1 MAEQAAGIDPLDG
14 PVTTDVSVII
24 VSYNVRDFLQQCL
37 HSLEKAGQG
46 VSMEIIVVDN
56 ASGDGSAEM
65 VRRQFPRVRLIENPD
80 NRGFSRANNQA
91 MRIAGGRYLLLINPD
106 TLARE
111 DTLTALMA
119 FMEEHPRVGAAGCKI
134 LNPDG
139 TLQLSCRRSFPT
151 PWVALCKILG
161 LSRLFPNSRLFGRYN
176 LTYLDPDRTAQV
188 DALSGSFLFLRR
200 QALQQVGL
208 FDEEYFMYGEDLD
221 LCYRIK
227 KASWEITYVPAT
239 QIIHYKG
246 KSTESSAGTVVD
258 FYRAMYIFVKK
269 HLRSRYLFF
278 LHWFLVLGITM
289 RAALS
294 FAGQFFRRSFPVFVD
309 GILINAA
316 LLAAILLRF
325 GEFIPL
331 PPFWDFSSYLL
342 IHGVCTFVWLTSFW
356 ALGLYDRKRDSLTQA
371 FWAVTL
377 GFLLI
382 STLTYFKKE
391 YAFSRI
397 AILTSYVFNLV
408 LIIGWRGLLR
418 ILAQTAMGQSLTLR
432 RAVVVG
438 ANQAGQS
445 IVRRLRGRLDLGS
458 RVVGF
463 VRSRPDEGPDSL
475 SGLPVLGNMTDLAA
489 LVERYQ
495 IHEIIVTSSS
505 QSYANILELV
515 SACAASRARVKL
527 VPSPYEVMIGGAQID
542 HIDDIPL
549 VEIRYRPLLPWNRAV
564 KRIGDVLIAGLMLI
578 LTLPPAVLWALL
590 HRLHPEQYRLLVRTV
605 GQQGRRPVKWITRH
619 IEVPLEGRRSW
630 FRRFHYR
637 WALDKWPLLVSVIRG
652 KISLVGPQARE
663 FPGRRAAVVKPGITG
678 FVQIHQHEHL
688 SPEEIDELEIYYLR
702 NQSLMLD
709 MQILWSNLW
718 QVVRCGGA
726 GARGMERAMEGSQA
740 GQPARFIGGSERIE
754 DERIR
759 SRI

>member
-1 MAEQAAGIDPLDG
+1 MAAKALDVSSIG
-14 PVTTDVSVII
+14 RPVTKEISVII

-37 HSLEKAGQG
+37 RSLEKASEGLS
-46 VSMEIIVVDN
+46 VEVIVVEN
-56 ASGDGSAEM
+56 ASRDASAQM
-65 VRRQFPRVRLIENPD
+65 VREQFPWVRLIENKS

-91 MRIAGGRYLLLINPD
+91 IRIAQGRYLLLINPD

-111 DTLTALMA
+111 DTLTALLD
-119 FMEEHPRVGAAGCKI
+119 FMEAHPAAGVAGCKI

-151 PWVALCKILG
+151 PWVALSKILG
-161 LSRLFPNSRLFGRYN
+161 LSRLFPNSRLFGKYN
-176 LTYLDPDRTAQV
+176 LTYLDPDRVAEV

-200 QALQQVGL
+200 QALEKIGL

-227 KASWEITYVPAT
+227 RAGWKIYYVPLT

-246 KSTESSAGTVVD
+246 KSTQSSASTVVD

-269 HLRSRYLFF
+269 HLRHRYLFF

-289 RAALS
+289 RAAIS
-294 FAGQFFRRSFPVFVD
+294 FAGQFIRRSFPVMLDV
-309 GILINAA
+309 LLVNVA

-325 GEFIPL
+325 GSFISL
-331 PPFWDFSSYLL
+331 PPFGNLFSYLL
-342 IHGVCTFVWLTSFW
+342 IHGIGTLIWVASFW
-356 ALGLYDRKRDSLTQA
+356 ALGLYDRRRDSLIQA

-397 AILTSYVFNLV
+397 VILTSYVLNLI
-408 LIIGWRGLLR
+408 LIVGWRGLFRLF
-418 ILAQTAMGQSLTLR
+418 AKTAMGQSLTFR

-438 ANQAGQS
+438 ADKAGAS
-445 IVRRLRGRLDLGS
+445 IADRLRGRLDLGS

-463 VRSRPDEGPDSL
+463 IRSHPGQRASSL
-475 SGLPVLGNMTDLAA
+475 SGLPILGDMRDLADI
-489 LVERYQ
+489 VERQ
-495 IHEIIVTSSS
+495 KIHEIIVTSSS

-515 SACAASRARVKL
+515 SACATYRVHVKL

-549 VEIRYRPLLPWNRAV
+549 VEIRYRPLLPWNRVV
-564 KRIGDVLIAGLMLI
+564 KRIGDASIAFLLLI
-578 LTLPPAVLWALL
+578 LTALPASLWALF
-590 HRLHPEQYRLLVRTV
+590 HRLRPDRYRYAERIIGERSDRPLRWRTR
-605 GQQGRRPVKWITRH
+605 Q
-619 IEVPLEGRRSW
+619 IEVPKSGRRLW

-637 WALDKWPLLVSVIRG
+637 WALDNWPLLISVLKG
-652 KISLVGPQARE
+652 DVSLVGPEPRE
-663 FPGRRAAVVKPGITG
+663 GRSPRASVVKPGLTG
-678 FVQIHQHEHL
+678 FVQIHHHEHL
-688 SPEEIDELEIYYLR
+688 TPEEVDELEIYYLR
-702 NQSLMLD
+702 SQSLMLD
-709 MQILWSNLW
+709 MQILLKSLW
-718 QVVRCGGA
+718 RIVRFGGA
-726 GARGMERAMEGSQA
+726 GHMGSVRMMAGSQET
-740 GQPARFIGGSERIE
+740 QQSSFIDGGERIE

>member
-1 MAEQAAGIDPLDG
+1 MAAKASDIGPLQG
-14 PVTTDVSVII
+14 PVTKDVSVII

-37 HSLEKAGQG
+37 HSLEKAGEG
-46 VSMEIIVVDN
+46 LSMEIIVVDN

-65 VRRQFPRVRLIENPD
+65 VRRRFPGVRLIANRD

-91 MRIAGGRYLLLINPD
+91 MRIAAGRYLLLINPD

-111 DTLTALMA
+111 DTITALLA
-119 FMEEHPRVGAAGCKI
+119 FMEAHPRAGAAGCKI

-151 PWVALCKILG
+151 PWVALSKIMG
-161 LSRLFPNSRLFGRYN
+161 LSRLFPGNRLFGRYN

-188 DALSGSFLFLRR
+188 DALSGSFMFLRR
-200 QALQQVGL
+200 QALEQVGL
-208 FDEEYFMYGEDLD
+208 FDEQYFMYGEDLD

-227 KASWEITYVPAT
+227 EASWKISYVPDT

-294 FAGQFFRRSFPVFVD
+294 FMGQFLRRSFPVFLDACLV
-309 GILINAA
+309 NAG

-325 GEFIPL
+325 GKFIAL
-331 PPFWDFSSYLL
+331 PPFWNLTSYVL
-342 IHGVCTFVWLTSFW
+342 IHGVCTLIWLTSLW

-397 AILTSYVFNLV
+397 AILTSYLFNLV
-408 LIIGWRGLLR
+408 LIIGWRALLR
-418 ILAQTAMGQSLTLR
+418 PFAQTSMGQSLSFR

-438 ANQAGQS
+438 ADQAGES

-463 VRSRPDEGPDSL
+463 IRSHSEKGPEPR
-475 SGLPVLGNMTDLAA
+475 SGLPVLGNLQDLADV
-489 LVERYQ
+489 VERYR
-495 IHEIIVTSSS
+495 IDEIIVTSTS
-505 QSYANILELV
+505 QSYANILEMV
-515 SACAASRARVKL
+515 SACAASRVRVKL

-542 HIDDIPL
+542 HIDAIPL

-564 KRIGDVLIAGLMLI
+564 KRLSDISIAGLMVF
-578 LTLPPAVLWALL
+578 LTALPAALWAII
-590 HRLHPEQYRLLVRTV
+590 HRLHPERYRSSVRTV
-605 GQQGRRPVKWITRH
+605 EQRNRPAVRWITRQ
-619 IEVPLEGRRSW
+619 IEPAPRSRRNW

-637 WALDKWPLLVSVIRG
+637 WALDKWPLLLSVLRG
-652 KISLVGPQARE
+652 EVSLVGPEPRDVT
-663 FPGRRAAVVKPGITG
+663 GRRAAVVKPGITG
-678 FVQIHQHEHL
+678 LVQIHRHEHPT
-688 SPEEIDELEIYYLR
+688 SEEIDELEIYYLR

-709 MQILWSNLW
+709 MQILWSSLW
-718 QVVRCGGA
+718 RIMRYGGA
-726 GARGMERAMEGSQA
+726 GARESGGLPENSRQA
-740 GQPARFIGGSERIE
+740 PPARLTGGSERME

-759 SRI
+759 SRV

>member
-1 MAEQAAGIDPLDG
+1 MVAKARVVSPFDNSITGDI
-14 PVTTDVSVII
+14 SVII
-24 VSYNVRDFLQQCL
+24 VSYNVRDFLRQCL
-37 HSLEKAGQG
+37 HSLEKAGEG
-46 VSMEIIVVDN
+46 MSVEIIVVDN
-56 ASGDGSAEM
+56 ASRDGSAGM
-65 VRRQFPRVRLIENPD
+65 VREQFPRVRLIENEV

-91 MRIAGGRYLLLINPD
+91 MRVARGRYLLLINPD

-111 DTLTALMA
+111 DTLTALLD
-119 FMEEHPRVGAAGCKI
+119 FMSAHPEAGAAGCKI

-151 PWVALCKILG
+151 PWVALSKILG
-161 LSRLFPNSRLFGRYN
+161 LSRLFPNSRLFGKYN
-176 LTYLDPDRTAQV
+176 LTYLDPDRVAEV

-200 QALQQVGL
+200 QALEKVGL

-227 KASWEITYVPAT
+227 RASWTIYYVPTT

-246 KSTESSAGTVVD
+246 KSTESSTSTVVD

-269 HLRSRYLFF
+269 HLRPRYLFF
-278 LHWFLVLGITM
+278 LHWFLVLGITL
-289 RAALS
+289 RAAVS
-294 FAGQFFRRSFPVFVD
+294 FAGQIIRRSFRV
-309 GILINAA
+309 ILDVLLVNVV

-325 GEFIPL
+325 GEFISL
-331 PPFWDFSSYLL
+331 PPFWNLSSYLL
-342 IHGVCTFVWLTSFW
+342 IHGICTLIWVASLWS
-356 ALGLYDRKRDSLTQA
+356 LGLYDRRRDSLTQA

-397 AILTSYVFNLV
+397 AILTSYLFNLIF
-408 LIIGWRGLLR
+408 IIGWRGLLR
-418 ILAQTAMGQSLTLR
+418 LLARTAMGQSLTFR

-438 ANQAGQS
+438 ADQAGAS

-463 VRSRPDEGPDSL
+463 IRNQPGERPQTL
-475 SGLPVLGNMTDLAA
+475 FGLPVLGDIKDLADI
-489 LVERYQ
+489 VERQ
-495 IHEIIVTSSS
+495 KIHEIIVTSSS
-505 QSYANILELV
+505 QSYADILELM
-515 SACAASRARVKL
+515 SACAAYRVHVKL

-549 VEIRYRPLLPWNRAV
+549 VEIRYRSLLPWNRVV
-564 KRIGDVLIAGLMLI
+564 KRIGDVSMASLLLVLTAFPAG
-578 LTLPPAVLWALL
+578 LWALL
-590 HRLHPEQYRLLVRTV
+590 HRAHPARYRYTDRMMGSKDGQPIGWRTRQIELGPP
-605 GQQGRRPVKWITRH
+605 GQRN
-619 IEVPLEGRRSW
+619 W

-637 WALDKWPLLVSVIRG
+637 WALDQWPLLLSVLKG
-652 KISLVGPQARE
+652 DASLVGPRPEEA
-663 FPGRRAAVVKPGITG
+663 PSGRSTVIKPGLTG
-678 FVQIHQHEHL
+678 FVQIHHREHL
-688 SPEEIDELEIYYLR
+688 TPEEVDELEIYYLR
-702 NQSLMLD
+702 NQSLILD
-709 MQILWSNLW
+709 TQILWKSLW
-718 QVVRCGGA
+718 RIVRFGGT
-726 GARGMERAMEGSQA
+726 GARDFETSDAGSRN
-740 GQPARFIGGSERIE
+740 ARPSSFIGGSERIE

>member
-1 MAEQAAGIDPLDG
+1 MAGQSADIDLTG
-14 PVTTDVSVII
+14 RPVTRDLSVII
-24 VSYNVRDFLQQCL
+24 VSYNVREFLQQCL
-37 HSLEKAGQG
+37 HSLEKAGEG
-46 VSMEIIVVDN
+46 LSMEIIVVDN

-65 VRRQFPRVRLIENPD
+65 VRREFPRVRLIENRD

-91 MRIAGGRYLLLINPD
+91 VRIAGGRYLLLINPD

-111 DTLTALMA
+111 DTLAAMIA
-119 FMEEHPRVGAAGCKI
+119 FMEAHPEAGAAGCKI

-151 PWVALCKILG
+151 PWVALSKITGLG
-161 LSRLFPNSRLFGRYN
+161 RLFPGSRLFGSYN

-188 DALSGSFLFLRR
+188 DALSGSFMFLRR
-200 QALQQVGL
+200 QALEQVGL
-208 FDEEYFMYGEDLD
+208 FDEQYFMYGEDLD

-227 KASWEITYVPAT
+227 KATWKIYYVPDT

-246 KSTESSAGTVVD
+246 KSTESSAGTVID

-269 HLRSRYLFF
+269 HLRPRYLFF

-294 FAGQFFRRSFPVFVD
+294 FAGQLLRRSFPVIAD
-309 GILINAA
+309 A
-316 LLAAILLRF
+316 LLVNTGLLTAILLRF

-331 PPFWDFSSYLL
+331 PPFWNLSSYLL
-342 IHGVCTFVWLTSFW
+342 IHGVCTIIWLTSLW
-356 ALGLYDRKRDSLTQA
+356 ALGLYDRRRNSLTQA

-397 AILTSYVFNLV
+397 AVLTSYLFNLV
-408 LIIGWRGLLR
+408 LVVGWRGSLR
-418 ILAQTAMGQSLTLR
+418 LFAQTSMGQSLTFR

-438 ANQAGQS
+438 ADRAGES

-463 VRSRPDEGPDSL
+463 VRSRPGEGPETL
-475 SGLPVLGNMTDLAA
+475 SGLPVLGNLPDLAE
-489 LVERYQ
+489 LVQRHRIE
-495 IHEIIVTSSS
+495 EIIVTSSS

-515 SACAASRARVKL
+515 SACAASRVRVKL

-549 VEIRYRPLLPWNRAV
+549 VEIRYRPLLPWNRV
-564 KRIGDVLIAGLMLI
+564 IKRAGDVVIACLGLI
-578 LTLPPAVLWALL
+578 LTALPAGLWAVL
-590 HRLHPEQYRLLVRTV
+590 HRLHPARYRSSVRTV
-605 GQQGRRPVKWITRH
+605 GGKGSPAVTWTTRH
-619 IEVPLEGRRSW
+619 IEIRQQGRRSW
-630 FRRFHYR
+630 FHRFHYR
-637 WALDKWPLLVSVIRG
+637 WALDKWPLLLSVLRG
-652 KISLVGPQARE
+652 EFSLVGPEPKEPPA
-663 FPGRRAAVVKPGITG
+663 GRSSVVKPGITG
-678 FVQIHQHEHL
+678 FVQIHHHERL
-688 SPEEIDELEIYYLR
+688 TREEIDELEIYYLR
-702 NQSLMLD
+702 NQSLILD
-709 MQILWSNLW
+709 MQILWSSLW
-718 QVVRCGGA
+718 RVIRFGGA
-726 GARGMERAMEGSQA
+726 GAPGKLPEGSSA
-740 GQPARFIGGSERIE
+740 GRSTRFIGGSERME
-754 DERIR
+754 DERIH

>member
-1 MAEQAAGIDPLDG
+1 MAAQAAGIDVLDG
-14 PVTTDVSVII
+14 PVTKDISVII

-37 HSLEKAGQG
+37 HSLEKAGEG
-46 VSMEIIVVDN
+46 LSMEIIVVDN
-56 ASGDGSAEM
+56 ASADGSAEM
-65 VRRQFPRVRLIENPD
+65 IRRQFHRVRLIENSD

-91 MRIAGGRYLLLINPD
+91 MRIAEGRYLLLINPD

-111 DTLTALMA
+111 DTLSSLMA
-119 FMEEHPRVGAAGCKI
+119 FMEAHPRAGAAGCKI

-151 PWVALCKILG
+151 PWVALSKILG

-176 LTYLDPDRTAQV
+176 LTYLDPDRTAPV

-200 QALQQVGL
+200 QAIEEMGL

-227 KASWEITYVPAT
+227 KASWEIYYVPDT

-246 KSTESSAGTVVD
+246 KSTESSTSTVID

-278 LHWFLVLGITM
+278 LHWFLVLGITL

-294 FAGQFFRRSFPVFVD
+294 FAGQFLRRSFPVIVD
-309 GILINAA
+309 GVLINAA

-331 PPFWDFSSYLL
+331 PPFWSFSSYVL
-342 IHGVCTFVWLTSFW
+342 IHGVCTFVWLISFW
-356 ALGLYDRKRDSLTQA
+356 ALGLYDRKRDSLPQA

-397 AILTSYVFNLV
+397 VILTSYLLNLI

-418 ILAQTAMGQSLTLR
+418 MLAQMGMGQSLTFR

-438 ANQAGQS
+438 ADQAGES
-445 IVRRLRGRLDLGS
+445 IVQRLRGRLDLGS

-463 VRSRPDEGPDSL
+463 VRSRPGEGPDSL
-475 SGLPVLGNMTDLAA
+475 SGLPVLGTMKDLAA
-489 LVERYQ
+489 LVERHQ
-495 IHEIIVTSSS
+495 IDEIIVTSSS

-515 SACAASRARVKL
+515 SACAASQARVKL

-564 KRIGDVLIAGLMLI
+564 KRISDVSIAGLMLI
-578 LTLPPAVLWALL
+578 LTAVPAGLWTVLR
-590 HRLHPEQYRLLVRTV
+590 RLHPQRYYTLVRAV
-605 GQQGRRPVKWITRH
+605 GGKGRLSIAWTTRH
-619 IEVPLEGRRSW
+619 IEGRPSGRRDW

-637 WALDKWPLLVSVIRG
+637 WGLEKWSLLVAVIRG
-652 KISLVGPQARE
+652 RISLVGPRPRD
-663 FPGRRAAVVKPGITG
+663 FPGQRAAVVKPGITG
-678 FVQIHQHEHL
+678 FVQIHQDEHL
-688 SPEEIDELEIYYLR
+688 TSEEIDELEIYYLR
-702 NQSLMLD
+702 NQSLMIDL
-709 MQILWSNLW
+709 QILWSSLW
-718 QVVRCGGA
+718 RIVRLGGA
-726 GARGMERAMEGSQA
+726 GTRRLERVSKGSRE
-740 GQPARFIGGSERIE
+740 PRSPRLIDGSERME
-754 DERIR
+754 DERVR